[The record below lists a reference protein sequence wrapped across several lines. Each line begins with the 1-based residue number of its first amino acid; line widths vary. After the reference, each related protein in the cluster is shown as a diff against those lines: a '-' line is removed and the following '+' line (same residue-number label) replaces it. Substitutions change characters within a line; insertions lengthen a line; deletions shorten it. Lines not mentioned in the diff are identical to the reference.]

1 MAPLYRNALFMMSSS
16 VVGGASG
23 FVFYFLIARSYSVN
37 DLGYAQGLFNTIS
50 FLATL
55 ALLGLG
61 PALVRFLPS
70 AENKA
75 ATINTCL
82 TLTGLVAVP
91 LSHSS
96 RRSPSSA
103 SGRPSCA
110 SCHPPRTRR
119 RRSTP
124 A

>member
-23 FVFYFLIARSYSVN
+23 IVFYFLIARSYSVN

-61 PALVRFLPS
+61 PASGRSLPP
-70 AENKA
+70 AG
-75 ATINTCL
+75 TRPGRPTTCCPPP
-82 TLTGLVAVP
+82 GPSPV
-91 LSHSS
+91 
-96 RRSPSSA
+96 RSPTVLMA
-103 SGRPSCA
+103 GFEFWWL
-110 SCHPPRTRR
+110 
-119 RRSTP
+119 
-124 A
+124 